1 MAAVVK
7 LLLVLGLIALIGGA
21 VKVAQD
27 TRGAVT
33 VGASP
38 TLATDAERP
47 CAPGDQDPFVY
58 RPERLQFLRPCLRV
72 TGVVRFLFVED
83 DGDVHL
89 RVALDPPY
97 GALLVA
103 GNYTATEG
111 ELVVEP
117 VCYGLALHADA
128 LRLCAAD
135 PDPVSIVPRVGE
147 HVWMEGRYVLDIGH
161 TAWAEL
167 HPLYRWGAVGQ

>member
-1 MAAVVK
+1 MAAFVK
-7 LLLVLGLIALIGGA
+7 LLLVLGLIALIGGT

-27 TRGAVT
+27 THGAAT
-33 VGASP
+33 VGASSR
-38 TLATDAERP
+38 LATDADRP

-58 RPERLQFLRPCLRV
+58 RPGRLQVLRPCLHV
-72 TGVVRFLFVED
+72 TGVVRFVFVED

-89 RVALDPPY
+89 RLALDPPFE
-97 GALLVA
+97 ALLVA
-103 GNYTATEG
+103 GNYTATAG

-117 VCYGLALHADA
+117 VCYALALHADA

-135 PDPVSIVPRVGE
+135 PDPVSTLPDVGN

-167 HPLYRWGAVGQ
+167 HPLYRWGGVGR